1 MAKVIRDW
9 GVRLIAVLAIFPAT
23 LPAYATSTWCAVVRS
38 DVDGGFLN
46 IRGGPTAKSEILGK
60 LYPGDYIEIDTAQ
73 CDDLRSKN
81 GKVVGSVCSSEGSNW
96 SVLEYVQ
103 SRRGPFSKRPTSW
116 MDKFAVRRSKKVQG
130 RRMERHPE
138 FFGILAVC
146 ARWLMFS
153 GEWSQT
159 AEKSLGARAR
169 EPILIRGVFSEM
181 PVVVRCAIIPPNRT
195 AFTQP

>member
-1 MAKVIRDW
+1 MAKVIRDS

-46 IRGGPTAKSEILGK
+46 IRGGPTADSAILGK

-81 GKVVGSVCSSEGSNW
+81 RKVVGSVCSSEASNW

-103 SRRGPFSKRPTSW
+103 RFDRGRF
-116 MDKFAVRRSKKVQG
+116 
-130 RRMERHPE
+130 
-138 FFGILAVC
+138 
-146 ARWLMFS
+146 
-153 GEWSQT
+153 
-159 AEKSLGARAR
+159 
-169 EPILIRGVFSEM
+169 
-181 PVVVRCAIIPPNRT
+181 
-195 AFTQP
+195 